1 MKSDG
6 KTLVTFEI
14 ENDLYFNML
23 QLCVDERISID
34 EFVEKALRHFID
46 TYGKKKKPSKR
57 K

>member
-14 ENDLYFNML
+14 DNDVYFGML
-23 QLCVDERISID
+23 QMCVDQRISID
-34 EFVEKALRHFID
+34 EFVERALRSFID
-46 TYGKKKKPSKR
+46 NHKKKKPSKR